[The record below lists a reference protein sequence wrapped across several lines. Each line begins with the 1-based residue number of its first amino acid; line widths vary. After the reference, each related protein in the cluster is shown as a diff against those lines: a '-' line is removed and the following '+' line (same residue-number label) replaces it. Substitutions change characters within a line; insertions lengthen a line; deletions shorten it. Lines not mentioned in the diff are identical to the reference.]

1 MAREEDKFAS
11 EVRQMFRTNEGQNV
25 LREMELR
32 YCRSIF
38 DENGNKLA
46 YNAGQSDL
54 VMFLKELSEDG
65 G

>member
-1 MAREEDKFAS
+1 MAKEEDRFAS
-11 EVRQMFRTNEGQNV
+11 EVRQIFRTVEGLNV
-25 LREMELR
+25 LMELELR

-54 VMFLKELSEDG
+54 VMFLKELTEDG

>member
-38 DENGNKLA
+38 SENGNKLA